1 MRLVVEILTGTLF
14 YVHVGSDATI
24 GDLKREIGSQQNLP
38 HDRLILILDTNQ
50 SPMNGGDE
58 EDGASLS
65 DDGASL
71 SDDGASLSDCG
82 VKDGSHIY
90 LFFSPV
96 DDASTHHF
104 LYNFDIL
111 QG

>member
-1 MRLVVEILTGTLF
+1 MILTMRLVVEILTGALF
-14 YVHVGSDATI
+14 YVHVDNDATI

-50 SPMNGGDE
+50 SPMNGGDQ
-58 EDGASLS
+58 EDEAP
-65 DDGASL
+65 
-71 SDDGASLSDCG
+71 LSDCG

-96 DDASTHHF
+96 DDASTHPF
-104 LYNFDIL
+104 LYNSDIL
-111 QG
+111 QE

>member
-1 MRLVVEILTGTLF
+1 MILTMRLVVEILTGTLF

-71 SDDGASLSDCG
+71 SDCG

>member
-24 GDLKREIGSQQNLP
+24 GDLKRVIGSQQNLP

-65 DDGASL
+65 D
-71 SDDGASLSDCG
+71 CG

-96 DDASTHHF
+96 DDDSTHPF
-104 LYNFDIL
+104 LHNSDIL